1 MGSSIFLVAVFVLFV
16 FVAGL
21 FAGSETGMYHLSRV
35 RLRLGVEKRRFSY
48 VALGRVMRDSP
59 GLLLSA
65 LLGTNLAQYLATSAM
80 TYVLF
85 TKVGPESAEVL
96 ATLVAA
102 PVFFVFSE
110 LIPKNLFFYRADF
123 LMPRVAPLLFV
134 FHRAFSWCGAVPVL
148 RFVSGAFSRLAGR
161 ASSSKSVITSAQRH
175 RIRAILQD
183 THEEGVLSP
192 VQTEIIDR
200 VVSIPSIRIRSVM
213 IRKNRVRT
221 VDFKSDRASLMKNLD
236 ECAFTR
242 LLVYRRRSSHIVG
255 YVNVY
260 EALSSPKEFS
270 DLTDFVKPIEKLDGN
285 TVVSEA
291 IHVMQ
296 SGGHK
301 IVLVTRGGRGRREQ
315 PIGIVTMKDLA
326 EELLGELAEW

>member
-1 MGSSIFLVAVFVLFV
+1 MGNSILLVTVFVFFV

-35 RLRLGVEKRRFSY
+35 RMRLGIEKRRFSY
-48 VALGRVMRDSP
+48 VTLGKIMHDGP
-59 GLLLSA
+59 GLLLST
-65 LLGTNLAQYLATSAM
+65 LLGTNLSQYLATTAM
-80 TYVLF
+80 TYVFLVQ
-85 TKVGPESAEVL
+85 VGAESAEVL

-102 PVFFVFSE
+102 PVFFVFTD

-123 LMPRVAPLLFV
+123 LMPRMAPVLFV
-134 FHRAFSWCGAVPVL
+134 FHRAFTWCGAVPVL
-148 RFVSGAFSRLAGR
+148 RSISGAFSRLAGLK
-161 ASSSKSVITSAQRH
+161 SSSKSVITSAQRH

-183 THEEGVLSP
+183 TREEGFLSS
-192 VQTEIIDR
+192 VQTEMLDR
-200 VVSIPSIRIRSVM
+200 VVSIPGIRISSVM

-221 VDFKSDRASLMKNLD
+221 VDFKSDRVSLMKKLE

-242 LLVYRRRSSHIVG
+242 FLVYRRHKSNIVG
-255 YVNVY
+255 YVNIY
-260 EALSSPKEFS
+260 EALSSPKPFRN
-270 DLTDFVKPIEKLDGN
+270 LKGLVKPIKKLDGD
-285 TVVSEA
+285 TAVSEA

-301 IVLVTRGGRGRREQ
+301 IVLVTRFGRSRRERAV
-315 PIGIVTMKDLA
+315 GIVTMKDLA